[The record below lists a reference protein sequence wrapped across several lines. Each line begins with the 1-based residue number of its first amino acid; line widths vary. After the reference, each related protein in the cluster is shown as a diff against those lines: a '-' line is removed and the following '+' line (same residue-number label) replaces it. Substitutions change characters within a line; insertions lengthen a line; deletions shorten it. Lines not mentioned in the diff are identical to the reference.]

1 MTTTTLATEFYA
13 DYQQVKD
20 AEIFDLEARLAELQR
35 QLAECR
41 QAKEQSL
48 DFYRQIFQHC
58 LTKLSGLS
66 RAELDETLAAASRQ
80 IATNGSLP
88 EVATKQEEAETSN
101 AWYDNILEP
110 SDGESSES
118 LKEESPNVR
127 LFVVGDEEE
136 TDADWEIEDKAEAS
150 ENWEDEEET
159 VDGDDDLIEDDDD
172 EWEPTSR
179 ELREEWEREDVAQT
193 MERERLAKLPP
204 EENPEKE
211 TIKPG
216 ENCFMFPKDV
226 ESRLVKDRRVL
237 PVVLR
242 KFVEYPSSDDPGVDA
257 AFRQTFTFFGQIMNE
272 VRFTERARAMFEYM
286 TTQGKLRLNLQD
298 YVYEAG
304 ITCKEALETAYE
316 LSFEINAVV
325 DGLRAEI
332 EADVDKPKW
341 VLWKDLYLTVFRCGE
356 FEERAETKF
365 LDAQE
370 KILDAIRRR
379 AEANKV
385 HSS

>member
-1 MTTTTLATEFYA
+1 MTTTALANAFYV
-13 DYQQVKD
+13 DYQQAKD
-20 AEIFDLEARLAELQR
+20 AEISDLEAQLTELQR
-35 QLAECR
+35 RLTECK

-48 DFYRQIFQHC
+48 GFYRQVFQHC

-66 RAELDETLAAASRQ
+66 RAELDETLAAASCQ
-80 IATNGSLP
+80 APTNVSLP
-88 EVATKQEEAETSN
+88 DAKPKQEETERSN

-110 SDGESSES
+110 SD
-118 LKEESPNVR
+118 EETSTPTQEETPNVR

-136 TDADWEIEDKAEAS
+136 SDADWEIEDKNEAA

-159 VDGDDDLIEDDDD
+159 VDGDDDLIEDDE
-172 EWEPTSR
+172 EWEPASR

-216 ENCFMFPKDV
+216 ENCFVFPKDV

-242 KFVEYPSSDDPGVDA
+242 KFIEYPSSDDPGVDA
-257 AFRQTFTFFGQIMNE
+257 TFRQTFTFFGQIMNE

-304 ITCKEALETAYE
+304 IDCKEALETAYE

-332 EADVDKPKW
+332 EAGVDKPKW

-356 FEERAETKF
+356 FDERAETKF

-370 KILDAIRRR
+370 KVLDAIRRR

-385 HSS
+385 RSS